1 MSRITF
7 RTLLALFA
15 LALMA
20 ALPATAGA
28 KRHSRHGAKVAH
40 KADRNRDGLPD
51 RWERK
56 NHLSLRVNQASRDQD
71 RDGANNSAEFAA
83 GTNPRD
89 SDTDNDGMN
98 DGSEDVGTVTSF
110 ADGTLVITT
119 GTGTAG
125 GTPVTGK
132 VTADTQIKCAG
143 DRHGDGNQG
152 DDDGE
157 HAHSS
162 SHGDQGQGGG
172 DQGGDQGPGDDNQ
185 GDRGSCGGDGP
196 GGTAGG
202 MPTDGGMPTSGGLPG
217 APAPCT
223 IADLKPGALVHEAEL
238 KLTADGPVW
247 DEITLVRPAVPAA

>member
-28 KRHSRHGAKVAH
+28 KRHARHGGKVAH

-51 RWERK
+51 SWERR
-56 NHLSLRVNQASRDQD
+56 NRLSLRVNQASRDQD
-71 RDGANNSAEFAA
+71 RDGVNNSGEFAA

-89 SDTDNDGMN
+89 RDTDDDGMP

-119 GTGTAG
+119 GTTG
-125 GTPVTGK
+125 GTPVSGK
-132 VTADTQIKCAG
+132 VTAATEIKCAG
-143 DRHGDGNQG
+143 DRRHG
-152 DDDGE
+152 DDGE
-157 HAHSS
+157 DAHSS
-162 SHGDQGQGGG
+162 SRDEHGEGGDDQGE
-172 DQGGDQGPGDDNQ
+172 DDR
-185 GDRGSCGGDGP
+185 GDRGDCSGRFP

-202 MPTDGGMPTSGGLPG
+202 LPTGGGLPG

-223 IADLKPGALVHEAEL
+223 VADLKPGALVHEAEL

-247 DEITLVRPAVPAA
+247 DEITLVRPVVPTA

>member
-15 LALMA
+15 LALLA

-28 KRHSRHGAKVAH
+28 KRHARHGGKVAH

-51 RWERK
+51 TWERR
-56 NHLSLRVNQASRDQD
+56 NHLSLRVNQAGRDQD
-71 RDGANNSAEFAA
+71 RDGANNAAEFAA

-89 SDTDNDGMN
+89 RDSDDDGMP

-119 GTGTAG
+119 GTTG
-125 GTPVTGK
+125 GTPVSGK
-132 VTADTQIKCAG
+132 VTAQTKIRCAG
-143 DRHGDGNQG
+143 DRRGSGEG
-152 DDDGE
+152 DDGE
-157 HAHSS
+157 HAHFASRGD
-162 SHGDQGQGGG
+162 HGFGG
-172 DQGGDQGPGDDNQ
+172 DDDEQGDDRG
-185 GDRGSCGGDGP
+185 GDRGDCGGGP
-196 GGTAGG
+196 GATVGG
-202 MPTDGGMPTSGGLPG
+202 MPTAGGLPG

-247 DEITLVRPAVPAA
+247 DEITLVRPAAPAA

>member
-28 KRHSRHGAKVAH
+28 KRHARHHAKVAH

-51 RWERK
+51 RWEKK
-56 NHLSLRVNQASRDQD
+56 NHLSLRVNQAGRDQD
-71 RDGANNSAEFAA
+71 RDGSKNLAEFAA

-89 SDTDNDGMN
+89 NDTDNDGMP

-119 GTGTAG
+119 GTSG

-132 VTADTQIKCAG
+132 VTADTKIRCAG
-143 DRHGDGNQG
+143 DRHHGD
-152 DDDGE
+152 
-157 HAHSS
+157 AHSS
-162 SHGDQGQGGG
+162 SHGDQGERGDGG
-172 DQGGDQGPGDDNQ
+172 DDRGDDHGPGDDNQ
-185 GDRGSCGGDGP
+185 GDRGDCGGGVS
-196 GGTAGG
+196 GATAGG
-202 MPTDGGMPTSGGLPG
+202 LPTGGGLPG
-217 APAPCT
+217 APALCT

-247 DEITLVRPAVPAA
+247 DEITLVRPAVPAV

>member
-28 KRHSRHGAKVAH
+28 KKHSRHGAKVAH

-51 RWERK
+51 RWETR

-89 SDTDNDGMN
+89 SDTDNDGMR

-119 GTGTAG
+119 GTGTSG
-125 GTPVTGK
+125 GTPVSGK

-152 DDDGE
+152 DDGDN
-157 HAHSS
+157 AHSS
-162 SHGDQGQGGG
+162 SHGDQGQGG
-172 DQGGDQGPGDDNQ
+172 DGGDQGSGDDSQ
-185 GDRGSCGGDGP
+185 GDRGDCSGVVP

-238 KLTADGPVW
+238 KVTPDGPVW

>member
-7 RTLLALFA
+7 RTVLALFA

-28 KRHSRHGAKVAH
+28 KRHSHHGAKVAH

-51 RWERK
+51 RWERT

-71 RDGANNSAEFAA
+71 RDGANNAAEFAA

-89 SDTDNDGMN
+89 NDTDNDGML

-119 GTGTAG
+119 GTGTSG
-125 GTPVTGK
+125 GTPVSGK
-132 VTADTQIKCAG
+132 VTADTEIKCAG
-143 DRHGDGNQG
+143 DRHGDGNAG
-152 DDDGE
+152 DDGE

-162 SHGDQGQGGG
+162 SHGDQGQSGDGGAGG
-172 DQGGDQGPGDDNQ
+172 DNQGDDNQ
-185 GDRGSCGGDGP
+185 GDRGDCGGDFP
-196 GGTAGG
+196 GATAGG
-202 MPTDGGMPTSGGLPG
+202 MPTDGGMPTSGGMPG
-217 APAPCT
+217 APVLCT

-247 DEITLVRPAVPAA
+247 DEITLVRPVVPAA

>member
-28 KRHSRHGAKVAH
+28 KHHAHHGAKVAH

-89 SDTDNDGMN
+89 SDTDNDGMR

-119 GTGTAG
+119 GTTG

-132 VTADTQIKCAG
+132 VTADT
-143 DRHGDGNQG
+143 
-152 DDDGE
+152 
-157 HAHSS
+157 
-162 SHGDQGQGGG
+162 
-172 DQGGDQGPGDDNQ
+172 
-185 GDRGSCGGDGP
+185 
-196 GGTAGG
+196 
-202 MPTDGGMPTSGGLPG
+202 
-217 APAPCT
+217 
-223 IADLKPGALVHEAEL
+223 
-238 KLTADGPVW
+238 
-247 DEITLVRPAVPAA
+247 